1 MVVAAALERDY
12 RTDRIQPNHTER
24 SMGLFGNIGKKV
36 FGGGGI
42 DENAVRE
49 KLAGLGLNVKSLSV
63 VAFQNEKKVAVTG
76 RVASEADRARLIEV
90 ARTCDGVESVDDR
103 IQVAPPEPA
112 RQPDPAPDASAES
125 EPKSESSA
133 AAEASDATGETTY
146 TVQSGDT
153 LGAIAKQHY
162 GDASKYMRIFKANQ
176 PPLEDPNKIYPG
188 QVLRIPPAD

>member
-1 MVVAAALERDY
+1 
-12 RTDRIQPNHTER
+12 
-24 SMGLFGNIGKKV
+24 MGLFGDIGKKV
-36 FGGGGI
+36 FGGDGI

-63 VAFQNEKKVAVTG
+63 VAFQNEKKVAVIGQVT
-76 RVASEADRARLIEV
+76 SEADKARLIEA
-90 ARTCDGVESVDDR
+90 ARACDGVESVDDR
-103 IQVAPPEPA
+103 IRIDQPEPA
-112 RQPDPAPDASAES
+112 PAPQPEPAAETSAEP
-125 EPKSESSA
+125 EPKSEASA
-133 AAEASDATGETTY
+133 DAPASDPSGETTY

-153 LGAIAKQHY
+153 LGAIARKHY